1 MATVGI
7 VFLPGMMTGQ
17 IIGGSSP
24 LTAIEYQIAIMISIY
39 VTTLVNV
46 LLGILIMMYRG
57 FDEYGIFR
65 KDMLKVE

>member
-1 MATVGI
+1 
-7 VFLPGMMTGQ
+7 MTGQ

-24 LTAIEYQIAIMISIY
+24 LIAIEYQIAIMIAIY

-46 LLGILIMMYRG
+46 LLGILIMMHRG

-65 KDMLKVE
+65 KDMLKVK